1 MYGKKNTL
9 QTAQLFAEE
18 ITDENLKNR
27 FGTSVN
33 EYMGREHSKAIREKI
48 NRLRNEF
55 TQIGKSKTDTITFDE
70 LTNFFNGKN
79 VNKYLNF
86 LIILLA
92 KYIPNRPR
100 SYGKNFFNN
109 RKRSLST
116 FDNRR
121 ICRKLCLF

>member
-9 QTAQLFAEE
+9 QTAQLFVEE
-18 ITDENLKNR
+18 ITDENLKYR

-79 VNKYLNF
+79 VNKYLNKF
-86 LIILLA
+86 LIYSFSKIHS
-92 KYIPNRPR
+92 K
-100 SYGKNFFNN
+100 
-109 RKRSLST
+109 
-116 FDNRR
+116 
-121 ICRKLCLF
+121 